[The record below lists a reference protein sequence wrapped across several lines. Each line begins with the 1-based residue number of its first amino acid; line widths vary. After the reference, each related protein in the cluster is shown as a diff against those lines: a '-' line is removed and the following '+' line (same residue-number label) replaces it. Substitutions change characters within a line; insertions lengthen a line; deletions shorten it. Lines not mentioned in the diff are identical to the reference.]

1 MKPISPWS
9 SQATRSRSEAL
20 KPKKPDSGG
29 PPAPRSRGE
38 LRRLADALEELP
50 SIPLV
55 AHRVGELVH
64 DPQQDARSI
73 AEVMKGD
80 PALTAKVLRIV
91 NSPYY
96 AIPGGVTDIARAI
109 SFLGFGALQ
118 QLVLTVS
125 VFDTLDVRSTRGHR
139 LFRHSLAAAAGS
151 EALAQILGHTKPHEC
166 FTAGL
171 LHDLGH
177 IAILQISHDEE
188 GDEEAIHAT
197 HELVGDKLATKW
209 RFPVALRGA
218 IGAHHAPVGQGD
230 QFTKAHRALID
241 VTTLA
246 DVICRRLGYAVNDE
260 ERPSLPKDVLL
271 RLNLTSL
278 VEEQTHDRLRWNLER
293 SEVLFRVLMGEG

>member
-9 SQATRSRSEAL
+9 SQAARVRAAVDPKPPTAAPATRT
-20 KPKKPDSGG
+20 
-29 PPAPRSRGE
+29 RGD
-38 LRRLADALEELP
+38 LRRLADALEDLP

-73 AEVMKGD
+73 ADVMKGD
-80 PALTAKVLRIV
+80 PALTAKVLKIV

-96 AIPGGVTDIARAI
+96 AIPGGVTDITRAI

-125 VFDTLDVRSTRGHR
+125 VFDTLDVRSARGRR
-139 LFRHSLAAAAGS
+139 LFRHSLAVAAAS
-151 EALAQILGHTKPHEC
+151 EALAQILGHAKPHDC

-177 IAILQISHDEE
+177 LAILQLVHDEDAD
-188 GDEEAIHAT
+188 DESILAT
-197 HELVGDKLATKW
+197 HEMIGDKLATKW

-218 IGAHHAPVGQGD
+218 IGAHHAPAAANEP
-230 QFTKAHRALID
+230 FTKQHRALID

-246 DVICRRLGYAVNDE
+246 DVICRRNGYTVNEE
-260 ERPSLPKDVLL
+260 ERPSLPPDVLS
-271 RLNLTSL
+271 RLNLTTL

-293 SEVLFRVLMGEG
+293 SEVLLRVLMGDG